1 MSILDRLFKGRGTQ
15 SESRKPRAMAFV
27 DYEHWFYSYKNLI
40 FMKPDPAS
48 WRKELEQT
56 YDIDDIVVFADFSAG
71 AIREEVPKLRE
82 ITNTIIETQNV
93 NGRRKKDMTDFIMLD
108 YLYQTAATKPELD
121 TFIIFTGDGH
131 FQSVV
136 KYLVQRLQK
145 KVIVYGVEGATSNQL
160 KAVATA
166 TYELPGE
173 GMKDLPIQKMIVEN
187 MNYVFSHPDIIPTF
201 MGTVGAIV
209 RKYDVPEY
217 RVKMV
222 LQDMLDHGLL
232 VRKERRV
239 DFNRKV
245 SVITADWEKLAEAG
259 MWSFT

>member
-1 MSILDRLFKGRGTQ
+1 MSILDRLFRRRG
-15 SESRKPRAMAFV
+15 SPPEPEKPKATAFV
-27 DYEHWFYSYKNLI
+27 DYEHWFYSYKNLF

-56 YDIDDIVVFADFSAG
+56 YDIDDIVVFADFSAV
-71 AIREEVPKLRE
+71 AISEEVPKLRE
-82 ITNTIIETQNV
+82 ITNTIIETQNT

-108 YLYQTAATKPELD
+108 YIYQTAATKPEID
-121 TFIIFTGDGH
+121 TFILFTGDGH
-131 FQSVV
+131 FQSVT
-136 KYLVQRLQK
+136 KYLVQRLRK
-145 KVIVYGVEGATSNQL
+145 NVIVYGVEGATSNQL

-166 TYELPGE
+166 IYELPGD
-173 GMKDLPIQKMIVEN
+173 GLKDLPIQKMIVEN
-187 MNYVFSHPDIIPTF
+187 MNYVSTHPTIIPTF

-217 RVKMV
+217 RVKVV

-232 VRKERRV
+232 YRKERRV

-245 SVITADWEKLAEAG
+245 STIAADWEKLAEAG
-259 MWSFT
+259 LWSFT